1 MHAARGSDLARS
13 AHELQ
18 PPLSLATVRIRCYYG
33 TNDMST
39 AVLKISR
46 IGNSRGIR
54 LPAAMLKK
62 YHIKDA
68 VVVEERPDEIALRP
82 RRGTQQKL
90 SWTDTAKAMAQADE
104 DWSEWDASLGDG
116 IE

>member
-1 MHAARGSDLARS
+1 
-13 AHELQ
+13 
-18 PPLSLATVRIRCYYG
+18 
-33 TNDMST
+33 MST

-62 YHIKDA
+62 YHTKDA

-90 SWTDTAKAMAQADE
+90 SWTDTAKAMAQTDE